1 MSLTPEER
9 AARAI
14 YEKARRRENRE
25 RRQTIKAARKPGG
38 KADRGRER
46 DTGYLA
52 FLRRLP
58 CACGC
63 GASAPSDAAHV
74 RMPDLARCKPYTG
87 KGVKPSDKWALPLN
101 RRCHEEQHSGSEA
114 AFWAGRG
121 IDAVGLCLRLYEV
134 AGDEVAALKII
145 RPTAPCRAPGDA

>member
-1 MSLTPEER
+1 MTLSAEQ
-9 AARAI
+9 RAI
-14 YEKARRRENRE
+14 VNEARRIQREQRKAATKARP
-25 RRQTIKAARKPGG
+25 KSP

-46 DTGYLA
+46 DNGYLA

-101 RRCHEEQHSGSEA
+101 RRCHEEQHAGSET

-145 RPTAPCRAPGDA
+145 RSAPAHHREGR